1 MSLVDSS
8 ATVEV
13 DSRSA
18 LWRIGSICGGAKI
31 ARYWKTQVWKIE
43 VQKGKMCKG
52 GKDKYVKIK
61 YE

>member
-18 LWRIGSICGGAKI
+18 LWRIGSICGALKLQG
-31 ARYWKTQVWKIE
+31 T
-43 VQKGKMCKG
+43 GKRKY
-52 GKDKYVKIK
+52 GK
-61 YE
+61 